1 MTTVFDPAE
10 FFRLK
15 AGGAIEQMQLQ
26 KLLYYSQGWSLAN
39 KLGPLFPERIEA
51 WVNGPVVPQLWEQQ
65 RNNYLVRTIS
75 GADTQRISVPHA
87 ALLDKIW
94 QSYGKY
100 TGVALSR
107 LTHTEPPWLDARRG
121 LPEGMRSNREIT
133 QESLREFFSSQLTS
147 TLARASTVH

>member
-1 MTTVFDPAE
+1 MANVFDAAD

-26 KLLYYSQGWSLAN
+26 KLLYYSQGWSIAN
-39 KLGPLFPERIEA
+39 DLGPIFSERIEA

-65 RNNYLVRTIS
+65 RNNYLVRTIP
-75 GADTQRISVPHA
+75 GADPQRISPSHT
-87 ALLDKIW
+87 ALLEKIW
-94 QSYGKY
+94 QSYSKY

-107 LTHTEPPWLDARRG
+107 LTHAEPPWLDARRG

-133 QESLREFFSSQLTS
+133 QESMRNFFVSLKRSAL
-147 TLARASTVH
+147 ASTSAVR